1 MPRNPVLEGYVKGTK
16 ARIRKDP
23 NAFIEQCRKDVE
35 TCTKAI
41 QGCQKILALFED
53 PPEGFNRDKVM
64 ISLTKTMI
72 RMAEMNRNAMA
83 IGMIVASSD
92 KIMFDEMDMMGML
105 DDMVQGKEK
114 GG

>member
-1 MPRNPVLEGYVKGTK
+1 MAKNPVLEGYVKATRAK
-16 ARIRKDP
+16 ILQNP
-23 NAFIEQCRKDVE
+23 EAFTQQCKTDVE

-41 QGCQKILALFED
+41 QGCQKLLALFAD

-83 IGMIVASSD
+83 IAMIVASSD

-105 DDMVQGKEK
+105 DDMVKGKEK